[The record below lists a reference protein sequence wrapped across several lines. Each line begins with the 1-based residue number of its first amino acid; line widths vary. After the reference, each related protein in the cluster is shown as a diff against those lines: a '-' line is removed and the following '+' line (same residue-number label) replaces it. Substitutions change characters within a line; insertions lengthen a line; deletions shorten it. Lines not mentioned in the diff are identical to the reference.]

1 MSNKIIKYL
10 NNRIYKSKIDANNK
24 FIKYMMNKFKIR
36 YIIMTIKNKLIKLK
50 EKNTQKIGIKTQNQ
64 KKQTHISNH
73 ILNILK

>member
-10 NNRIYKSKIDANNK
+10 NNRIYKLKIDANNK

-64 KKQTHISNH
+64 KKIDTY
-73 ILNILK
+73 K

>member
-10 NNRIYKSKIDANNK
+10 NNRIYKLKIDANNK

-50 EKNTQKIGIKTQNQ
+50 EKNT
-64 KKQTHISNH
+64 
-73 ILNILK
+73 

>member
-64 KKQTHISNH
+64 KKIDTY
-73 ILNILK
+73 K

>member
-10 NNRIYKSKIDANNK
+10 NNRIYKLKIDANNK
-24 FIKYMMNKFKIR
+24 LIKYMMNKFKIR

-64 KKQTHISNH
+64 KKIDTY
-73 ILNILK
+73 K

>member
-10 NNRIYKSKIDANNK
+10 NNRIYKLKIDANNK

-50 EKNTQKIGIKTQNQ
+50 EKNTQKIGIKIQNQ
-64 KKQTHISNH
+64 KKIDTY
-73 ILNILK
+73 K

>member
-10 NNRIYKSKIDANNK
+10 NNRIYKLKIEANNK

-50 EKNTQKIGIKTQNQ
+50 EKNTYKIGIKIQNQ
-64 KKQTHISNH
+64 KKIDTY
-73 ILNILK
+73 K

>member
-50 EKNTQKIGIKTQNQ
+50 EKNTQKNGIKIQNQ
-64 KKQTHISNH
+64 KKIDTY
-73 ILNILK
+73 K

>member
-10 NNRIYKSKIDANNK
+10 NNRIYKLKIDANNK
-24 FIKYMMNKFKIR
+24 FIKYMMNKLKIR

-64 KKQTHISNH
+64 KKIDTY
-73 ILNILK
+73 K

>member
-50 EKNTQKIGIKTQNQ
+50 EKNTQKIGIKIQNQ
-64 KKQTHISNH
+64 KKIDTY
-73 ILNILK
+73 K